1 MHALKHQRLEAVIG
15 LPYRIINLLTP
26 LKDTELKEIG
36 SRQKSYNLVLQ
47 TLLHMLNFK
56 NVSGSVGVNATPQG
70 LRD

>member
-1 MHALKHQRLEAVIG
+1 MHVLKHRRFEAVIG

-26 LKDTELKEIG
+26 LRDTDVKEIG

-47 TLLHMLNFK
+47 ILLHMLNFK
-56 NVSGSVGVNATPQG
+56 KVSASVGVNDAPQG